1 MPTSI
6 KFAAL
11 AAALLAAATQA
22 HNFMMLPL
30 PTWPEGFYA
39 RNNPCAFIDPAKVL
53 PVPTGQ
59 SYTTDAASN
68 TKAFWTA
75 FNASSFKSV
84 KQLINKGQKLEP
96 GSSAECGFSLVD
108 GTPRDLPDQ
117 IQWDFFTA
125 SHEGPFEVYCD
136 DKLVFKDWDAAI
148 NFPEHPAITPYD
160 KAKCK
165 GAKMLTSYWLALHTV
180 PWQVY
185 MNCAPLT
192 GSLSPSNSSTSDS
205 SGSSNE
211 AAQTSPATPAETPAP
226 TTAAPTPTTPAPTP
240 TTPAPTEA
248 PTPAESSVS
257 QTEVSSAGG
266 DESDEEEETDEADNA
281 KVKANKEVVEADV
294 SVPTTPAP
302 AVEKCTVRRRRRN

>member
-1 MPTSI
+1 M
-6 KFAAL
+6 L
-11 AAALLAAATQA
+11 
-22 HNFMMLPL
+22 LPL
-30 PTWPEGFYA
+30 PTWPKDFYA
-39 RNNPCAFIDPAKVL
+39 QNNPCAFVDPAKVL
-53 PVPTGQ
+53 PVPTGL
-59 SYTTDAASN
+59 SYTYDPASN

-75 FNASSFKSV
+75 FNASSFKSI
-84 KQLINKGQKLEP
+84 KQLIYKGQKLEP

-136 DKLVFKDWDAAI
+136 DKLVFKDWNAAI
-148 NFPEHPAITPYD
+148 DFPEHPANTPYD

-165 GAKMLTSYWLALHTV
+165 GAKMLTSYWLALHSV

-185 MNCAPLT
+185 TNCAPLT
-192 GSLSPSNSSTSDS
+192 GSSSPSNSSSSDS
-205 SGSSNE
+205 SGSSDD
-211 AAQTSPATPAETPAP
+211 AAQTSPTTPAETPAP
-226 TTAAPTPTTPAPTP
+226 TTAAPTPTTPAPT
-240 TTPAPTEA
+240 EA
-248 PTPAESSVS
+248 PTPDESSVS

-266 DESDEEEETDEADNA
+266 DESDDEETDEADNA

-302 AVEKCTVRRRRRN
+302 AVEKCTVMPCYFIDEATT